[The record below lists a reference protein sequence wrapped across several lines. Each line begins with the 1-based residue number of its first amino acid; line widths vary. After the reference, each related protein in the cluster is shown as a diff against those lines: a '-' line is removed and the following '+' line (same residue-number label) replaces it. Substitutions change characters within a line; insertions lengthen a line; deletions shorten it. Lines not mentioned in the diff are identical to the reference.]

1 MTTEDWQA
9 SSSGRPGRPGRLL
22 LWLGVAWIF
31 VFAFFHAF
39 PAADTG
45 FSSLFCVRDGHPDTV
60 CGLFPARN
68 HWLTDIFRA
77 VFYWVPIAAL
87 AALALDIGWQYSR
100 GGQADQGRLK
110 ADMLAIAA
118 YLAGPIILVNG
129 LLKAYSGRPRPVDTS
144 LFGGDHAFVAVGD
157 LSGACLSN
165 CSFVSGEA
173 AAAGWL
179 LCLIPLIHGRFR
191 HLAAALVIDVSL
203 AAPFLRVA
211 MGAHYLSDAMLGW
224 LIGAASLPAVTLF
237 AAAMP
242 KGISATLDRIR

>member
-1 MTTEDWQA
+1 MTAGDRQA
-9 SSSGRPGRPGRLL
+9 SSSGRPDRSARLL
-22 LWLGVAWIF
+22 LWLGLAWIF

-45 FSSLFCVRDGHPDTV
+45 VSALFCAGDARPDAA
-60 CGLFPARN
+60 CGLFPARK

-87 AALALDIGWQYSR
+87 AALALDIGRHYR
-100 GGQADQGRLK
+100 RREEADRERVK
-110 ADMLAIAA
+110 AEILALAA
-118 YLAGPIILVNG
+118 YLAGPILLVNG
-129 LLKAYSGRPRPVDTS
+129 VLKAYSGRPRPVDTS

-179 LCLIPLIHGRFR
+179 LCLIPLIHGRVR
-191 HLAAALVIDVSL
+191 HLAAALLIDVSL

-224 LIGAASLPAVTLF
+224 LIGAASLPAVTLI